1 MFSCLFSDNMAQD
14 SATIENG
21 CGSSVVEHSLGKGE
35 VESSIL
41 SRSTIVFFLPIKS
54 CPLSINLSPP
64 NLHRLHSQPLS
75 FRPCALMASKLMI
88 SMTRLASQTLCKISQ
103 TLCAQILTLTRQE
116 QCPHSLHIFLLPCI
130 PALGFMKNPLLLFT
144 QASLLQKPVAFTLAL
159 LDLSRHFHFLNVFP
173 LRGDPTYDMNPL
185 SNK

>member
-130 PALGFMKNPLLLFT
+130 PALGFMKKPSS
-144 QASLLQKPVAFTLAL
+144 SLYPSLSVAKARCLH
-159 LDLSRHFHFLNVFP
+159 LSSFRLVEAFSFFECFS
-173 LRGDPTYDMNPL
+173 PTRRSYL
-185 SNK
+185 